1 MLEKFLAVLGG
12 KRKSETQVV
21 CKCPAH
27 PDKSPSLSV
36 TLTTDGKILFYCF
49 AGCSQSSVMNA
60 LKNLGLFES
69 QNKTI
74 NSYLKR

>member
-12 KRKSETQVV
+12 KRKSDSQIV
-21 CKCPAH
+21 CNCPAH

-36 TLTTDGKILFYCF
+36 TLSSDGKILFYCF
-49 AGCSQSSVMNA
+49 AGCSQSAVLKA
-60 LKNLGLFES
+60 LKDLGLFES
-69 QNKTI
+69 KPKTI